1 MVVNLACLLPQ
12 APLIS
17 KELMFYFEG
26 QTTTLFFFLFA
37 SCIIILSFFFFFFE
51 NFIHKENGGALHKNR
66 KRKKEDI
73 SSTQGSCLCRVW
85 EGRLVDSPIFGE
97 VDSRNGGAL
106 HIIEKKIGDFF
117 GTTSQSMANTC
128 LAIKMQLLL
137 LDDVATG
144 TIMTFDR
151 HSPIS
156 I

>member
-1 MVVNLACLLPQ
+1 MHPV
-12 APLIS
+12 
-17 KELMFYFEG
+17 
-26 QTTTLFFFLFA
+26 
-37 SCIIILSFFFFFFE
+37 FFFFFFVLFFE

-66 KRKKEDI
+66 KRKTADI

>member
-1 MVVNLACLLPQ
+1 MKGKLL
-12 APLIS
+12 LEKEDVSGS
-17 KELMFYFEG
+17 KRG
-26 QTTTLFFFLFA
+26 
-37 SCIIILSFFFFFFE
+37 ILYYYSFFFFE